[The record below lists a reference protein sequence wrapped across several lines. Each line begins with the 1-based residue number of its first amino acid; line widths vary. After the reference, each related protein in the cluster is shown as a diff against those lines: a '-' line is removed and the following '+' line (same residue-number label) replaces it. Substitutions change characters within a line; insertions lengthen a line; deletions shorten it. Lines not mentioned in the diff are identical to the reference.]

1 MPESYNYD
9 GNPNLRS
16 GPSFDFLDDVLLAP
30 YDAALGRKEKKYN
43 AFLKSFITL
52 LNANGY
58 TVVDQSNKNSLPQYR
73 DSSFDICYNR
83 RLLFHFGDEGF
94 FCRVRIYLD
103 DEVPAGTRWCDAKEK
118 DRETRVR
125 NKKDLIKLF
134 TDLQEEYLRNR
145 ELSYILD
152 DLLRIANEIRV
163 K

>member
-43 AFLKSFITL
+43 AFLKSFVTL

-58 TVVDQSNKNSLPQYR
+58 TVIDESHKNSLPQYR
-73 DSSFDICYNR
+73 DSSFSICYNR
-83 RLLFHFGDEGF
+83 KLLFNFSDQGF

-103 DEVPAGTRWCDAKEK
+103 DDVSAETRWCDAKEK
-118 DRETRVR
+118 KRETRVS

-134 TDLQEEYLRNR
+134 TDLQEEYLRNK
-145 ELSYILD
+145 ELRYILE
-152 DLLRIANEIRV
+152 DLLRIANEIRT

>member
-30 YDAALGRKEKKYN
+30 YDAALNRKEKKYN

-73 DSSFDICYNR
+73 DNSFDICYNR

-118 DRETRVR
+118 DRETRVS

-134 TDLQEEYLRNR
+134 TDLQEEYLRNK
-145 ELSYILD
+145 EISCILD
-152 DLLRIANEIRV
+152 DLLKIANEIRT

>member
-30 YDAALGRKEKKYN
+30 YDAALNRQGKKHT
-43 AFLKSFITL
+43 AFFKNFINL

-58 TVVDQSNKNSLPQYR
+58 TIIDRSDKHHLLGDQ
-73 DSSFDICYNR
+73 DISFDLCYNR
-83 RLLFHFGDEGF
+83 RLLFYFSDEGF
-94 FCRVRIYLD
+94 YCRVRIYLD
-103 DEVPAGTRWCDAKEK
+103 DEVPIGTKWYDAKDK
-118 DRETRVR
+118 KRETRVK

-134 TDLQEEYLRNR
+134 TDLQEEYLRNK
-145 ELSYILD
+145 EISYILD

>member
-9 GNPNLRS
+9 GNPNLHS
-16 GPSFDFLDDVLLAP
+16 GPSFDFLDDVVLAP
-30 YDAALGRKEKKYN
+30 YDAALNRKEKKYN

-58 TVVDQSNKNSLPQYR
+58 TVVDQSSKYR
-73 DSSFDICYNR
+73 GSSFDICYNR

-125 NKKDLIKLF
+125 NKKDLVKLF

-152 DLLRIANEIRV
+152 DLLRIANEIRT

>member
-16 GPSFDFLDDVLLAP
+16 GPSFDFLDDVVLAP
-30 YDAALGRKEKKYN
+30 YDAALNRKEKKYN
-43 AFLKSFITL
+43 AFLKNFITL

-58 TVVDQSNKNSLPQYR
+58 TVVDESNKNSLPEYR
-73 DSSFDICYNR
+73 DSSFSICYNR
-83 RLLFHFGDEGF
+83 RLLFNFSDQGF

-103 DEVPAGTRWCDAKEK
+103 NDVSAETRWCDAKEK
-118 DRETRVR
+118 KRETRVR

-134 TDLQEEYLRNR
+134 TDLQEEYLRNK

-152 DLLRIANEIRV
+152 DLLKIANEIRT

>member
-30 YDAALGRKEKKYN
+30 YDAALGRQKKKYI

-58 TVVDQSNKNSLPQYR
+58 IVVDQSNKNSLPQYR

-83 RLLFHFGDEGF
+83 RLLFHFSDEGF

-118 DRETRVR
+118 KRETRVS

-134 TDLQEEYLRNR
+134 TDLQEEYLRNK
-145 ELSYILD
+145 EISYILD
-152 DLLRIANEIRV
+152 DLLKIANEIRT

>member
-16 GPSFDFLDDVLLAP
+16 GPSFDFLDDVVLAP
-30 YDAALGRKEKKYN
+30 YDAALNRKEKKYN

-58 TVVDQSNKNSLPQYR
+58 TVIDESNKNSLPQYR
-73 DSSFDICYNR
+73 DSSFSICYNR
-83 RLLFHFGDEGF
+83 KLLFNFSDQGF

-103 DEVPAGTRWCDAKEK
+103 DDVSAETRWCDAKEK
-118 DRETRVR
+118 KRETRVS

-134 TDLQEEYLRNR
+134 TDLQEEYLRNK
-145 ELSYILD
+145 ELRYILE
-152 DLLRIANEIRV
+152 DLLRIANEVRT